1 MGACQSVALEA
12 VYETHESE
20 TALTSTTDVLLE
32 DRSSTLEELG
42 RFSDEGINDVEYV
55 SPDLELETLR
65 LAEEKA
71 AAEALVEEMRLKDE
85 NEKMA
90 EEEEIVRTNIENEK
104 TLAAQFTTMIPRP
117 GRTMK
122 VSRHSTAQNAK
133 AKIFVNICF
142 SHNIEN
148 RIPLPSHTA
157 TDSNDKEV
165 AVYDYII
172 PEYTYL
178 DCFKAESIQ
187 VVNFLCDQ
195 IIDDINEQFNESLD
209 TNKKKLLESRTYYG
223 DFAYDEGHP
232 VDIHI
237 NDYKVRLLP
246 PPLPDDTVTIIVMHS
261 FLTHFSFLFACLLL
275 SNHSLYP
282 IPQKPTNHSNR
293 AVDADIL
300 THWDVSIGV
309 PAMKT
314 IFLNKASQLTH
325 NFFDRFFVLCAG
337 WLGYYEND
345 FRCDV
350 TSNMYGTEEVLPP
363 YGKGFKK
370 ELLLLG
376 YELLLGQESM
386 SEIELEEMVAEEKEE
401 DQKNFRKALT
411 LLRSGGRNSL
421 CLIRR
426 MATVRRYRWSP
437 LSSSSSIA
445 FDG

>member
-1 MGACQSVALEA
+1 
-12 VYETHESE
+12 
-20 TALTSTTDVLLE
+20 
-32 DRSSTLEELG
+32 
-42 RFSDEGINDVEYV
+42 
-55 SPDLELETLR
+55 
-65 LAEEKA
+65 
-71 AAEALVEEMRLKDE
+71 
-85 NEKMA
+85 MA
-90 EEEEIVRTNIENEK
+90 I
-104 TLAAQFTTMIPRP
+104 LP
-117 GRTMK
+117 TMK
-122 VSRHSTAQNAK
+122 AIQLIYISMTTRCA
-133 AKIFVNICF
+133 F
-142 SHNIEN
+142 S
-148 RIPLPSHTA
+148 
-157 TDSNDKEV
+157 
-165 AVYDYII
+165 
-172 PEYTYL
+172 
-178 DCFKAESIQ
+178 
-187 VVNFLCDQ
+187 
-195 IIDDINEQFNESLD
+195 
-209 TNKKKLLESRTYYG
+209 
-223 DFAYDEGHP
+223 
-232 VDIHI
+232 
-237 NDYKVRLLP
+237 P

-261 FLTHFSFLFACLLL
+261 FLTHFAFLFACLLL

-282 IPQKPTNHSNR
+282 LPQKPTNHSNR

-437 LSSSSSIA
+437 LSPSPSPSSSSSPPPSSPSSSSSIA